1 MLTLDLMCCK
11 VVDANNPAE
20 KTEDRDVLSFEGPTD
35 SVYLG
40 APEHVELDV
49 GTGAAQNTPSVLF
62 MTLWPYVQADAVTA
76 KVYSSS
82 KLYTQDARCMTHD
95 CED

>member
-1 MLTLDLMCCK
+1 MTK

-20 KTEDRDVLSFEGPTD
+20 KKEDRDAVNFEGPTD

-49 GTGAAQNTPSVLF
+49 GTG
-62 MTLWPYVQADAVTA
+62 MI
-76 KVYSSS
+76 
-82 KLYTQDARCMTHD
+82 
-95 CED
+95 